1 MDNFLSIAQ
10 YIIESNTGNS
20 TRDMFKTACEV
31 YEDEYGDIT
40 DAEAEVF
47 HTAFLEMLDT
57 KETA

>member
-1 MDNFLSIAQ
+1 MNNFLSIAQ
-10 YIIESNTGNS
+10 YIIESNTGDS

-40 DAEAEVF
+40 DTEADLF
-47 HTAFLEMLDT
+47 HTEFLEMLDT

>member
-1 MDNFLSIAQ
+1 MNNFLLIAQ
-10 YIIESNTGNS
+10 YILESTGDS
-20 TRDMFKTACEV
+20 TRDVFKTACQV